1 MESDEAPST
10 SISRAGQEALTE
22 LSGSALPADA
32 YRTLLD
38 NMSEGVSLSDEDG
51 MIVYT
56 NPAEDRMFGY
66 RPGELLGQHVSVQ
79 NAYPPDEN
87 ERVVASVIAELK
99 AFGFWRGE
107 WRNRRKNGEIFA
119 TTSRISAVDVAGRP
133 HWLCVQEDIT
143 EQISAADDLRT
154 SEARLALAT
163 HAASLGIWDWDVLTG
178 CMTYSPVAKEI
189 CGFAP
194 DQEVTYEDVK
204 AVTHVDDYPRT
215 SAMARRAL
223 DPDIR
228 EVQPYEYRIVR
239 PDGSIRWVIAHGEAV
254 FEDVGG
260 QVKAVRYVGTLH
272 DITARKQ
279 TERELREQFAILAQL
294 AEGVIVADA
303 NGRLTFVND
312 SAACLHGVAA
322 LGVEPEH
329 YSDTYHLFTEDGRPH
344 PPLQLPLS
352 RALRGETV
360 EEARWL
366 IRRPDGTS
374 ILAIG
379 SARPILDQ
387 AGEQVGAVLT
397 LRDDTARD
405 AAERALREN
414 EARLLAITDNLP
426 GGMVYQVRVDADGV
440 GRSFQFLS
448 QSFEKL
454 TGYSLD
460 QVAADPLLPYKTILP
475 EDTGALAN
483 AEEKAIQALSP
494 FDHEVRFRRADGEV
508 RWGRIISAPRQQAD
522 GSTIWDGI
530 KIDITDQKRLEA
542 ELHALNESLERRVGE
557 RTAELGRVHEQ
568 LRQSQKLEAMG
579 QLTGGVAHDF
589 NNLLTPILGSLDLV
603 VQKPGLGEREQRLL
617 RGALESAERAK
628 TLVQR
633 LLAFARR
640 QPLRLGPVDVSAIIG
655 GMIDLVASTSGPRV
669 RVSTDVENVLPAA
682 LAERNQ
688 LEMALLNLC
697 VNARDAMPEGGNLSI
712 AARKVVLD
720 AGASGELQPGEYVSI
735 AVSDTGTGMTPD
747 IAAKAI
753 EPFFSTK
760 GIGKGTGLGLSM
772 VHGLAS
778 QLGGRMLIKSKV
790 GLGTTIEIILPVA
803 STDHAPPESVPDAAV
818 RPEQAKG
825 AVLLVD
831 DEESV
836 RISTAEMLLEMG
848 YTVRQA
854 ASGAEALRIL
864 DSWRAEFLLT
874 DHLMP
879 GMTGTELADLVAQ
892 SYPATHVLVVSGYAD
907 IDGLPAKF
915 PRLTKPFRKHELAS
929 ALDRLTPTATNQR

>member
-1 MESDEAPST
+1 MDSDSAPST
-10 SISRAGQEALTE
+10 SISVADPEALSE
-22 LSGSALPADA
+22 LSGLALPVDA

-51 MIVYT
+51 IIIYT

-66 RPGELLGQHVSVQ
+66 RSGELLGQHVAVQ
-79 NAYPPDEN
+79 NAYPPEEN
-87 ERVVASVIAELK
+87 DRIVASVIAELK
-99 AFGFWRGE
+99 ASGSWRGE
-107 WRNRRKNGEIFA
+107 WRNRRKDGQIFT
-119 TTSRISAVDVAGRP
+119 TTSRISAVDIGGRP

-143 EQISAADDLRT
+143 EQTRAADELRT

-163 HAASLGIWDWDVLTG
+163 HAASLGIWDWEIATG
-178 CMTYSPVAKEI
+178 RMAYSPLAKKI

-194 DQEVTYEDVK
+194 EQEVTYEDAK
-204 AVTHVDDYPRT
+204 AVTHPDDYPRT

-223 DPDIR
+223 DPNLR

-254 FEDVGG
+254 FDDVGG
-260 QVKAVRYVGTLH
+260 QARAVRYVGTLQ
-272 DITARKQ
+272 DITDRKQ
-279 TERELREQFAILAQL
+279 TEQELREQAAILAQL

-303 NGRLTFVND
+303 NGRLTFVNE
-312 SAACLHGVAA
+312 AAAHLHGVAE

-329 YSDTYHLFTEDGRPH
+329 YSETYHLFTEEGRPH
-344 PPLQLPLS
+344 PPQELPLS

-366 IRRPDGTS
+366 VQRPDGTS

-379 SARPILDQ
+379 SARPIRDQ
-387 AGEQVGAVLT
+387 AGEQIGAVLT

-414 EARLLAITDNLP
+414 EARLRAITDNLP

-475 EDTGALAN
+475 EDAGLLAV
-483 AEEKAIQALSP
+483 AEEEAIQSFRP

-508 RWGRIISAPRQQAD
+508 RWGRIISAPRQQTD

-530 KIDITDQKRLEA
+530 KIDVTDQKRLET
-542 ELHALNESLERRVGE
+542 ELHVVNESLERRVQE
-557 RTAELGRVHEQ
+557 RTAELERVHEQ

-617 RGALESAERAK
+617 RAALESAERAK

-640 QPLRLGPVDVSAIIG
+640 QPLQLGPVDVSAMIG

-669 RVSTDVENVLPAA
+669 RVSTDVEDGLPAA
-682 LAERNQ
+682 VAERNQ

-697 VNARDAMPEGGNLSI
+697 VNARDAMPEGGDLSI
-712 AARKVVLD
+712 SAKKVVLD
-720 AGASGELQPGEYVSI
+720 TGASGELHPGEYVSI
-735 AVSDTGTGMTPD
+735 AVSDTGAGMTPD
-747 IAAKAI
+747 VAAKAI

-778 QLGGRMLIKSKV
+778 QLGGKMLIMSKV
-790 GLGTTIEIILPVA
+790 GLGTTIELTLPVA
-803 STDHAPPESVPDAAV
+803 GTDQALPGTASDMTI
-818 RPEQAKG
+818 RTEQAKG
-825 AVLLVD
+825 TVLLVD

-854 ASGAEALRIL
+854 DSGAEALRIL
-864 DSWRAEFLLT
+864 GSWPAEFLLT

-879 GMTGTELADLVAQ
+879 GMTGTELADIVERSHPTTL
-892 SYPATHVLVVSGYAD
+892 VLVISGYAD
-907 IDGLPAKF
+907 IDGLPTKF

-929 ALDRLTPTATNQR
+929 ALDNLKPDTVKQ

>member
-1 MESDEAPST
+1 MQSDKAPIAT
-10 SISRAGQEALTE
+10 SSLAGAEELTR
-22 LSGSALPADA
+22 LNRSALPADA

-38 NMSEGVSLSDEDG
+38 NMSEGVSLSDEG
-51 MIVYT
+51 GIIVYT
-56 NPAEDRMFGY
+56 NPAENRMFGY

-87 ERVVASVIAELK
+87 ERIVATVIAELK
-99 AFGFWRGE
+99 ASGFWRGE
-107 WRNRRKNGEIFA
+107 WRNRRKDGEVFT
-119 TTSRISAVDVAGRP
+119 TTSRISAVDIEGRL

-143 EQISAADDLRT
+143 EQTRAADELRT

-163 HAASLGIWDWDVLTG
+163 HAASLGIWDWEIATG
-178 CMTYSPVAKEI
+178 RMAYSPLAKEI

-194 DQEVTYEDVK
+194 EQEVTYENAK
-204 AVTHVDDYPRT
+204 AVTHPDDYPRT

-223 DPDIR
+223 DPELR

-254 FEDVGG
+254 FDDVGG
-260 QVKAVRYVGTLH
+260 QPRAVRYVGTLQ
-272 DITARKQ
+272 DITDRKQ
-279 TERELREQFAILAQL
+279 TEQELREQFAILAQL

-312 SAACLHGVAA
+312 SAARLHGVGA
-322 LGVEPEH
+322 LGVEPGH
-329 YSDTYHLFTEDGRPH
+329 YSDTYHLFTEDGRPY
-344 PPLQLPLS
+344 PPLELPLS

-360 EEARWL
+360 EDARWL
-366 IRRPDGTS
+366 VQRPDGTS

-379 SARPILDQ
+379 GARPIRDQ
-387 AGEQVGAVLT
+387 AGDQIGAVLT

-405 AAERALREN
+405 AAQRALREN
-414 EARLLAITDNLP
+414 EARLRAITDNLP
-426 GGMVYQVRVDADGV
+426 GGMVYQVRVDADGE

-460 QVAADPLLPYKTILP
+460 QVAAEPLLPYRTILP
-475 EDTGALAN
+475 EDAGSLALA
-483 AEEKAIQALSP
+483 EEEAIRSLSP

-508 RWGRIISAPRQQAD
+508 RWARIISAPRQQTD

-530 KIDITDQKRLEA
+530 KIDVTDQKRLET
-542 ELHALNESLERRVGE
+542 ELNALNESLERRVRD
-557 RTAELGRVHEQ
+557 RTVELERVHEQ

-617 RGALESAERAK
+617 RAALESAERAK

-640 QPLRLGPVDVSAIIG
+640 QPLQLGPVDVSATIG

-669 RVSTDVENVLPAA
+669 RVSTDVQDGLPAA

-697 VNARDAMPEGGNLSI
+697 VNARDAMPEGGELSI
-712 AARKVVLD
+712 AARRV
-720 AGASGELQPGEYVSI
+720 AFTTGPSGELEPGKYVSI
-735 AVSDTGTGMTPD
+735 AVSDTGLGMTPEV
-747 IAAKAI
+747 AAKAI

-760 GIGKGTGLGLSM
+760 GIGRGTGLGLSM

-778 QLGGRMLIKSKV
+778 QLGGRMVIKSKL
-790 GLGTTIEIILPVA
+790 GLGTTIELILPVA
-803 STDHAPPESVPDAAV
+803 EGVQTLPETVLDATI
-818 RPEQAKG
+818 RPEKAKG
-825 AVLLVD
+825 TVLLVD

-854 ASGAEALRIL
+854 ASGAEALRVL
-864 DSWRAEFLLT
+864 ESWRAQFLLT

-879 GMTGTELADLVAQ
+879 GMTGTELAEQVKR
-892 SYPATHVLVVSGYAD
+892 SHPTTRVLVISGYAD
-907 IDGLPAKF
+907 IDGLPTKF

-929 ALDRLTPTATNQR
+929 ALDGLIAKGR

>member
-1 MESDEAPST
+1 MARHTAPSAA
-10 SISRAGQEALTE
+10 ISLADPEAIPQI
-22 LSGSALPADA
+22 GASALPADA

-51 MIVYT
+51 LIVYT
-56 NPAEDRMFGY
+56 NPAEDRIFGY
-66 RPGELLGQHVSVQ
+66 QPGELLGQHVSVQ

-87 ERVVASVIAELK
+87 ERIVASVIAELK
-99 AFGFWRGE
+99 LSGAWRGE
-107 WRNRRKNGEIFA
+107 WRNRRKNGEIFT
-119 TTSRISAVDVAGRP
+119 TTSRISAVDIGGRP

-143 EQISAADDLRT
+143 EQTRAADELRS

-163 HAASLGIWDWDVLTG
+163 HAASLGIWDWEVTSG
-178 CMTYSPVAKEI
+178 RMNYSPLAREI

-194 DQEVTYEDVK
+194 DQAVTYEDAK
-204 AVTHVDDYPRT
+204 AVTHPDDYPRT
-215 SAMARRAL
+215 SAMAQRAL

-239 PDGSIRWVIAHGEAV
+239 LDGSIRWVIAHGEAV
-254 FEDVGG
+254 FDDVDGRAT
-260 QVKAVRYVGTLH
+260 AVRYVGTLQ
-272 DITARKQ
+272 DITDRKQ
-279 TERELREQFAILAQL
+279 TEQELREQFAILAQL

-303 NGRLTFVND
+303 RGRLTFVNE
-312 SAACLHGVAA
+312 AAARLHGVAE

-329 YSDTYHLFTEDGRPH
+329 YSDTYHLFTENGVPY
-344 PPLQLPLS
+344 PPLELPLS
-352 RALRGETV
+352 RALRGEIV
-360 EEARWL
+360 EEARWRV
-366 IRRPDGTS
+366 RRPDDTS

-379 SARPILDQ
+379 SARPIHDQ
-387 AGEQVGAVLT
+387 AGVQIGAVLT
-397 LRDDTARD
+397 LRDDTARE

-414 EARLLAITDNLP
+414 EARLRAITDNLP
-426 GGMVYQVRVDADGV
+426 GGMVYQVRVDADGM

-448 QSFEKL
+448 QSFERL
-454 TGYSLD
+454 TGYRLD
-460 QVAADPLLPYKTILP
+460 QVAADPLLPYKIILP
-475 EDTGALAN
+475 DDAGRLAA
-483 AEEKAIQALSP
+483 AEEESIRALGP

-508 RWGRIISAPRQQAD
+508 RWGRIISAPRQQPD

-530 KIDITDQKRLEA
+530 KIDVTDQKRLET
-542 ELHALNESLERRVGE
+542 ELHALNESLERRVRE
-557 RTAELGRVHEQ
+557 RTAELERVHEQ

-617 RGALESAERAK
+617 RAALESAERAK

-640 QPLRLGPVDVSAIIG
+640 QPLQLGPVDVPAMIG

-669 RVSTDVENVLPAA
+669 RVSTNVEDDLPAA

-697 VNARDAMPEGGNLSI
+697 VNARDAMPDGGNLSI
-712 AARKVVLD
+712 AARRVVLE
-720 AGASGELQPGEYVSI
+720 AGASGELDPGEYVSI
-735 AVSDTGTGMTPD
+735 AVSDTGAGMTPD

-760 GIGKGTGLGLSM
+760 GIGRGTGLGLSM

-778 QLGGRMLIKSKV
+778 QLGGSMSIKSKV
-790 GLGTTIEIILPVA
+790 GLGTTIELTLPVA
-803 STDHAPPESVPDAAV
+803 DTDQTLSRLLPDPTV
-818 RPEQAKG
+818 RSEQAKG
-825 AVLLVD
+825 KVLLVD

-854 ASGAEALRIL
+854 ESGAEALPIL
-864 DSWRAEFLLT
+864 DSWRPQFLLT

-879 GMTGTELADLVAQ
+879 GMTGTQLAEFVDR
-892 SYPATHVLVVSGYAD
+892 SHPATSVLVISGYAD
-907 IDGLPAKF
+907 IDGLPTKL
-915 PRLTKPFRKHELAS
+915 PRLTKPFRKHELAA
-929 ALDRLTPTATNQR
+929 ALDSLKPQAAHRH